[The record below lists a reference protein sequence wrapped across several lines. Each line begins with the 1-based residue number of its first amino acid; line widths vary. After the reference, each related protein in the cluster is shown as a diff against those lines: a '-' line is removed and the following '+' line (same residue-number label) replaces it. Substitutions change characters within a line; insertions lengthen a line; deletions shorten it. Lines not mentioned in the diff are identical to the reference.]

1 MNGLAVAEG
10 CNYRDIPA
18 VFRIVSDSID
28 RDPQPVCSKIFAADM
43 KVSMIKILKPVITA
57 PLRTRKLLQ
66 MHVDAEA
73 AGNSL
78 AEAIEFSLE
87 RLR

>member
-1 MNGLAVAEG
+1 
-10 CNYRDIPA
+10 
-18 VFRIVSDSID
+18 
-28 RDPQPVCSKIFAADM
+28 M
-43 KVSMIKILKPVITA
+43 KVSMIKILRMIITA
-57 PLRTRKLLQ
+57 PLSTRKLLQ

-78 AEAIEFSLE
+78 AEAIDFSLE

>member
-1 MNGLAVAEG
+1 MPRAAITETSLAAL
-10 CNYRDIPA
+10 
-18 VFRIVSDSID
+18 RIVSDTTD
-28 RDPQPVCSKIFAADM
+28 RDPQPVCSKIFAADR
-43 KVSMIKILKPVITA
+43 KVSMLKILRTVITA

-78 AEAIEFSLE
+78 AEAIKFSLE

>member
-1 MNGLAVAEG
+1 
-10 CNYRDIPA
+10 
-18 VFRIVSDSID
+18 
-28 RDPQPVCSKIFAADM
+28 M
-43 KVSMIKILKPVITA
+43 KVSMIKILRTVITA

-78 AEAIEFSLE
+78 AEAIGFLLE